1 MDFTVLV
8 QDCTLQGSLLN
19 SLTLTVPVETLTA
32 RELIRRYV
40 LQVVE
45 QHQAAPNAPR
55 YRFFTPDADE
65 ARLNGYDEQPR
76 RAVDV
81 ERQCQLAISAFER
94 NGFLLLVDDRQVDEL
109 DEPFRLAAISKVQF
123 LRLLPL
129 VGG

>member
-19 SLTLTVPVETLTA
+19 SLRLTLPVETLTA

-40 LQVVE
+40 LQVIE
-45 QHQAAPNAPR
+45 ARQSTPAPSR
-55 YRFFTPDADE
+55 YRFFTPSADE
-65 ARLNGYDEQPR
+65 ARLNNYSEPTEQ
-76 RAVDV
+76 AIDV
-81 ERQCQLAISAFER
+81 ERQCKLALSAFER

-109 DEPFRLAAISKVQF
+109 DTPFKLTPVSTIQF